1 MYTCILLYLYTCV
14 QIGRMIFLA
23 VRIDFLDRD
32 KELVSLIKK
41 LVAQRNSPIKI
52 VIANWKGGVSKTAST
67 VQLAN
72 VLSKIGLKV
81 GVVDQDAQGNTTNS
95 LIITK
100 QNQHDIDGDFAYEET
115 LMRGIQNGDLSK
127 VRVEIN
133 KNLYLFPSSSDYFSF
148 TNFLDVKFGVVAEG
162 SENYD
167 RIEQQKISYLP
178 SLLEPN
184 IKDLDILI
192 TDTPPGDSYAT
203 KSAVYGCD
211 YIIVALQTQSDS
223 LENAV
228 DFIKK
233 FVPKIY
239 KYKKD
244 FDILGILAS
253 MLNSPGSPLDDKGEL
268 PRERLEYL
276 STTPKWTID
285 LEVFQDALNEF
296 GDSEVFKTIIPY
308 MRRITSVPR
317 RGIRL
322 EDRWDKQIME
332 VYYKLAIEALT
343 RILYRETGEIY
354 EKTL

>member
-1 MYTCILLYLYTCV
+1 MAIRV
-14 QIGRMIFLA
+14 EFLQQ
-23 VRIDFLDRD
+23 DS
-32 KELVSLIKK
+32 ELVALIKK
-41 LVAQRNSPIKI
+41 LVTMRRAPIKI

-72 VLSKIGLKV
+72 IFSMMGLKV

-100 QNQHDIDGDFAYEET
+100 QNQKEGDFAYEET
-115 LMRGIQNGDLSK
+115 LMRGIKNGDLSK

-133 KNLYLFPSSSDYFSF
+133 SNLYLFPSTSDFFSF
-148 TNFLDVKFGVVAEG
+148 PNFLDVKFGVAAEG
-162 SENYD
+162 SPNFDSLEH
-167 RIEQQKISYLP
+167 QKISYLP
-178 SLLEPN
+178 SLLDPY
-184 IKDLDILI
+184 IQDLDILI

-203 KSAVYGCD
+203 KSAVYGSD

-239 KYKKD
+239 KFKQD

-253 MLNSPGSPLDDKGEL
+253 MLNAPGSPLDSNGEL
-268 PRERLEYL
+268 PRKRLEVL
-276 STTPKWTID
+276 KNTPKWTLD
-285 LEVFQDALNEF
+285 LEVYQDALDEF
-296 GDSEVFKTIIPY
+296 GDSELFSTIIPY

-322 EDRWDKQIME
+322 EDRWDKQILE
-332 VYYKLAIEALT
+332 VYYKLAIESLT
-343 RILYRETGEIY
+343 RILYRESGQEYINFEKEGENVNG
-354 EKTL
+354 